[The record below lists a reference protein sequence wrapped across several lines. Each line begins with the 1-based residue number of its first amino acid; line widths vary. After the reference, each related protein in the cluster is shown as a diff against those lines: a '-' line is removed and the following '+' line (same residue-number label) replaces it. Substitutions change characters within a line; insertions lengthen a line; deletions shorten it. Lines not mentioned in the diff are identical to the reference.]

1 MTTHSGRR
9 LGIREVLGL
18 TEDTQQVRI
27 GASAW
32 IPTALSLCFPPPT
45 DNSFISAHCAHWVIE
60 DRVAPTL
67 SFLLEGV
74 RVLAS
79 QLQSGALYYSGPS
92 GGERRGQGNRE
103 DLRFQRSVSS
113 GPLRGHPETRCG
125 RRGGK
130 QEEVSTAFPRAERRA
145 PKSGSRDPGRKPALQ
160 RRESWPVR
168 EKWGPRREG
177 RQLPAAGWSSRSVLG
192 SDSPR
197 SSLATG
203 PGLATGPAS
212 A

>member
-113 GPLRGHPETRCG
+113 GPLRPPPRDPVWEAGWEAG
-125 RRGGK
+125 RGSHSVPSGGK
-130 QEEVSTAFPRAERRA
+130 AGPQIGKPRPREEACV
-145 PKSGSRDPGRKPALQ
+145 
-160 RRESWPVR
+160 
-168 EKWGPRREG
+168 
-177 RQLPAAGWSSRSVLG
+177 AAKGVVA
-192 SDSPR
+192 SP
-197 SSLATG
+197 
-203 PGLATGPAS
+203 
-212 A
+212 